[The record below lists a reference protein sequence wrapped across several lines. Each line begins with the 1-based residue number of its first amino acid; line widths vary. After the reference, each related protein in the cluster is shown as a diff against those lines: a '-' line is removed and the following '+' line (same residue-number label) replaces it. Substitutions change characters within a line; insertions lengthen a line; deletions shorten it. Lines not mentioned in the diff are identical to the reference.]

1 LKVVLNTITITHLI
15 LVVCTKEILDIYIYM
30 YHVIWQV
37 LTLGKREKC
46 RNFWIPASIG
56 ESHPWSHFIPI
67 YNILVCENTVIM
79 VFVKNIL
86 LKWTYLTCMPL
97 TLVTRV
103 NKFYPLTFDRLFS
116 IWFPFNN
123 VTLKKIIWNLYTRPR
138 IIKGRLSSILNILFC
153 SGMMPCWF
161 SQTNKIQI
169 SVQ

>member
-1 LKVVLNTITITHLI
+1 MIFVLRFPPPIKLTWPPRYNWNIVESGVKHHNHNPSHPRGLYQRDTWY
-15 LVVCTKEILDIYIYM
+15 IYIYI

-46 RNFWIPASIG
+46 RNFWIPAIIE
-56 ESHPWSHFIPI
+56 ESHSWSHFIPI

-103 NKFYPLTFDRLFS
+103 NTFYPLTFDRLFS

-123 VTLKKIIWNLYTRPR
+123 VTLKKIIWNLYPRPR
-138 IIKGRLSSILNILFC
+138 IIKGRLS
-153 SGMMPCWF
+153 
-161 SQTNKIQI
+161 
-169 SVQ
+169 